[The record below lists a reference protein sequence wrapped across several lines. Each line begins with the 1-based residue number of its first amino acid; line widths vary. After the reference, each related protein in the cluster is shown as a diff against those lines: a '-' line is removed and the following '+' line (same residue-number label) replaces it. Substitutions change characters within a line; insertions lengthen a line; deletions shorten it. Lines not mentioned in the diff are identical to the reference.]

1 MRQTRSSILVAVL
14 VALAAAVFAVATP
27 AQAATANCTP
37 DAVTSLLNSLSGGPA
52 PVGTPYTC
60 TIPVHP
66 GARIDVD
73 GSHGGAG
80 GGCTANFVFRGS
92 DGRDYIGTA
101 GHCTLAESNISGD
114 VGEFADADGAEVRD
128 ADGRRIGQIAYAI
141 QQEPYDFALIRL
153 DTGIAFDNALP
164 HWGVPTGINTTIAA
178 SPTVL
183 RWVGHGTVIGEVLY
197 ARTGLA
203 LGMSDPDQIAGVGL
217 IAPGDS
223 GGPVVDTSGRAVGV
237 NVALGLALG
246 TEPGVQFIT
255 RLAPQLARATAL
267 TGVSYTLV

>member
-1 MRQTRSSILVAVL
+1 MRHARSSIIAAVL
-14 VALAAAVFAVATP
+14 ATLAAAMLTVAAP
-27 AQAATANCTP
+27 AEAATANCTP
-37 DAVTSLLNSLSGGPA
+37 DAVTSLLNGLTGGPA
-52 PVGTPYTC
+52 PIGTPYTC

-73 GSHGGAG
+73 GSHGGG
-80 GGCTANFVFRGS
+80 GGSCTANFVFRGS

-128 ADGRRIGQIAYAI
+128 TDGRRIGQIAYAI

-164 HWGVPTGINTTIAA
+164 HWGVPTGINTATTA
-178 SPTVL
+178 SPTIL
-183 RWVGHGTVIGEVLY
+183 HWVGHGVAIGEVLY
-197 ARTGLA
+197 ARSGLA
-203 LGMSDPDQIAGVGL
+203 LSMSDPDQVAGIGL

-223 GGPVVDTSGRAVGV
+223 GGPVVDSAGRAVGV
-237 NVALGLALG
+237 NVALGVALG